1 MKASSGMTRRA
12 SNTRRRR
19 RAPTKRIQWER
30 GPQYH
35 RPYNKKFEQNLI
47 VIMTNNARK
56 KRHQLEIPQET
67 T

>member
-1 MKASSGMTRRA
+1 MSSRMTRTA

-19 RAPTKRIQWER
+19 APSKR

-35 RPYNKKFEQNLI
+35 RPYNKKSEQNLI